1 MDINT
6 FRAQSLYQ
14 IFMIGLQLRRSEIA
28 GALVQAHG
36 PNVMSGPFA
45 GMVLLPDA
53 AWGDGDIAPK
63 LLGCYESELHPAV
76 TKAISRNP
84 NTVINIGCAEG
95 YYAVGMARALP
106 NARVLAFDTEPNA
119 QAICKRAAA
128 ANQVGNRVAVE
139 GSCTMDTL
147 RRILAGNDR
156 PVLIVDCEGAEL
168 QLMNPVEIPD
178 LRRCD
183 VIVECHDFSNPAI
196 TKTLQQRFATSHDI
210 ENIIEASRD
219 PTKFLPLQ
227 RMQSIDRWI
236 AINEGRPATMNW
248 LVCWAR

>member
-36 PNVMSGPFA
+36 PNVMSGPFS

-76 TKAISRNP
+76 TKAIGRNP
-84 NTVINIGCAEG
+84 KTVINIGCAEG

-128 ANQVGNRVAVE
+128 ANQVSNRVAVE
-139 GSCTMDTL
+139 GSCSIDTL
-147 RRILAGNDR
+147 RRILTGNDR

-183 VIVECHDFSNPAI
+183 VIIECHDFVNPAI

-219 PTKFLPLQ
+219 PNKFLPLQ

-248 LVCWAR
+248 LICWAR